1 MTEFYRKKDD
11 ENYII
16 EILSEDR
23 KTHVLTVKVNGE
35 KITKI
40 SKGTLI
46 RYYDFIDAN
55 VTNKES
61 WYEVK

>member
-1 MTEFYRKKDD
+1 MQEFYKKKDD

-16 EILSEDR
+16 ELLSEDR
-23 KTHVLTVKVNGE
+23 KTHVLTAKVNGE

-46 RYYDFIDAN
+46 RYYDLIDAN

-61 WYEVK
+61 SNEIK

>member
-1 MTEFYRKKDD
+1 MREFYKKKDD

-16 EILSEDR
+16 ELISEDN
-23 KTHVLTVKVNGE
+23 KTHVLTVKVNEE
-35 KITKI
+35 KITKM

-46 RYYDFIDAN
+46 RYYDLIDAN

-61 WYEVK
+61 